1 MSKDSDGLYKAQVYI
16 LGGSGYGGG
25 ELLRLLSQHPD
36 VETIHAVSRKYAGQ
50 PFWKVHPNLRSVVN
64 ASFEAQPDW
73 AAFAQVEHPV
83 VFSTMPHFEL
93 AQQLPKLEDSW
104 AKHDLNER
112 LTLIDLS
119 GDFRL
124 DRADTF
130 ERAYGKPHPYPQ
142 ALGSFV
148 YGLPEWQKEKIK
160 GARRI
165 ASPGCFA
172 TAIQLALLPLA
183 GLKNLGFIAVSAA
196 TGSSGSGTS
205 PGETTHHPTRAND
218 FRAYKV
224 LSHQHEAEITRLL
237 DANKTSGYSLA
248 FVPHSAPLV
257 RGIFATVQLHP
268 PAALGLN
275 AETLRKKY
283 EDFYRD
289 APFVRLVEDTP
300 RVAAVVG
307 SNFCDITVHEKN
319 ENVVV
324 MVALDN
330 LVKGMAGQAIQN
342 MNISCGFQ
350 ENLGLGS
357 PGFCPA

>member
-1 MSKDSDGLYKAQVYI
+1 MNKIQVYI

-25 ELLRLLSQHPD
+25 ELLRLLSQHPQ
-36 VETIHAVSRKYAGQ
+36 VEGIRAVSRKYAGQ
-50 PFWKVHPNLRSVVN
+50 PFWNVHPNLRNVVN
-64 ASFEAQPDW
+64 GSFEAQPDW
-73 AAFAQVEHPV
+73 PTFAQAEVPV

-93 AQQLPKLEDSW
+93 ALQLAKLEADWS
-104 AKHDLNER
+104 KHKLTER

-124 DRADTF
+124 DDADAF

-148 YGLPEWQKEKIK
+148 YGLPEWRAGKIK

-183 GLKNLGFIAVSAA
+183 GLKDLGFIAVSAA
-196 TGSSGSGTS
+196 TGSSGTGATFT
-205 PGETTHHPTRAND
+205 ETTHHPTRAND

-224 LSHQHEAEITRLL
+224 LNHQHEAEVTRLL
-237 DANKTSGYSLA
+237 DAEKTRGYNLA

-268 PAALGLN
+268 PAVLGLN
-275 AETLRKKY
+275 TKTLGKKY
-283 EDFYRD
+283 EDFYRK
-289 APFVRLVEDTP
+289 AAFVRLVEDTP
-300 RVAAVVG
+300 RIAAVVG
-307 SNFCDITVHEKN
+307 SNFCDIAVHEKDG
-319 ENVVV
+319 NVVI
-324 MVALDN
+324 MTALDN
-330 LVKGMAGQAIQN
+330 LVKGMAGQAVQN
-342 MNISCGFQ
+342 MNIMH
-350 ENLGLGS
+350 GLDETVGLT
-357 PGFCPA
+357 GAGAYPA